1 MSLPRNNVY
10 HMVLFEF
17 APTYVEGVS
26 YQEERFTDWTAEVE
40 DGDGNIYTPCPAMSI
55 KFPANTG
62 ALEEKPVSVEMPVDA
77 SDEGL
82 FYALSGHEPMG
93 PCYVTITRAVLPLPD
108 DSAWE
113 QVVDVCVRYR
123 VRKVTKRPG
132 GKRGIVKIEAAGT
145 KANLPVL
152 MGIAAT
158 PECQWTLFGRG
169 CGVVDPDTGHP
180 IQSEGTLDAI
190 DADDFKKV
198 TITGLDDV
206 GDLALGDTPGD
217 FWTRGYITSNVG
229 VHAGAR
235 IPIRMWSA
243 SDPTTFYLARK
254 PPAEW
259 VGESVLVVPGC
270 DKLYATCVGRY
281 DNAENFAGAGVAI
294 PARHPSYESE

>member
-17 APTYVEGVS
+17 EP

-40 DGDGNIYTPCPAMSI
+40 DGDANIYTPCPTMSI

-62 ALEEKPVSVEMPVDA
+62 VLEEKPITIEMPVEA
-77 SDEGL
+77 STL
-82 FYALSGHEPMG
+82 FEALTGHEPMG
-93 PCYVTITRAVLPLPD
+93 PCYVTVKRAVLPLPD
-108 DSAWE
+108 DSAGGPGAAAA
-113 QVVDVCVRYR
+113 VSVSVSVSVCVRYR
-123 VRKVTKRPG
+123 VRKATKRPG
-132 GKRGIVKIEAAGT
+132 GKRGIVKIEAFGP
-145 KANLPVL
+145 KAALPVL
-152 MGIAAT
+152 LGLAAT

-169 CGVVDPDTGHP
+169 CGVAQ
-180 IQSEGTLDAI
+180 IESLGTLDSI

-198 TITGLDDV
+198 TITGLDAA
-206 GDLALGDTPGD
+206 GDLAPGATPGD
-217 FWTRGYITSNVG
+217 FWTRGYVTSNVG

-259 VGESVLVVPGC
+259 VGVTVVVVPGC

-281 DNAENFAGAGVAI
+281 NNAGNFAGAGVAI